1 MAITR
6 SATPPV
12 GVTPGDLRVDSA
24 SRTLWLGV
32 DTSVDPDGALLISD
46 IMALELELAA
56 VEDRANDYTDAAIV
70 TRAPLVHTHVAADI
84 TDFEAEVKAVAL
96 SLPQLAWIP
105 GMIVMWSG
113 SLIEIGVGD
122 LVGWA
127 LCDGGG
133 VPPRP
138 DLRSKFIL
146 GAGHVPVGQGNPL
159 SSAPTQGAGG
169 HAHGGNTSNTT
180 LTTAQIPVH
189 LHGDGTLAGVANG
202 NTGAAGLHS
211 HSYLYQHAI
220 GSGFGLE
227 GDQGSMVNITGT
239 TDTEPA
245 HTHPIVN
252 VPVNI
257 TGNTANAG
265 GGGAHL
271 HPIPNE
277 ADHVHQITS
286 NNIRDATPYYALA
299 FIIKL
304 P

>member
-1 MAITR
+1 MPLTY

-46 IMALELELAA
+46 IVALEAEIAA
-56 VEDRANDYTDAAIV
+56 SEAAANAYTDTQVA
-70 TRAPLVHTHVAADI
+70 TRAPLAHTHVAADI
-84 TDFEAEVKAVAL
+84 TDFAAEVADVAN
-96 SLPQLAWIP
+96 SLPQLSWVP

-113 SLIEIGVGD
+113 SLIEIGVGA

-127 LCDGGG
+127 LCDGAGG
-133 VPPRP
+133 RP
-138 DLRSKFIL
+138 DLRSKFII
-146 GAGHVPVGQGNPL
+146 GAGHLAVGSGNPL
-159 SSAPTQGAGG
+159 SAAPTQPAGG

-180 LTTAQIPVH
+180 LTLQQIPSH

-202 NTGAAGLHS
+202 NTGQGGQHDHDYTYYRPIASGNGLDGTLGSVAA
-211 HSYLYQHAI
+211 A
-220 GSGFGLE
+220 
-227 GDQGSMVNITGT
+227 TGT
-239 TDTEPA
+239 TDSAPN

-252 VPVNI
+252 LPVAI
-257 TGNTANAG
+257 SGSTANS
-265 GGGAHL
+265 GGGAAHA
-271 HPIPNE
+271 HPIPVE
-277 ADHVHQITS
+277 ADHVHQLTS
-286 NNIRDATPYYALA
+286 NNLRDATPYFALA